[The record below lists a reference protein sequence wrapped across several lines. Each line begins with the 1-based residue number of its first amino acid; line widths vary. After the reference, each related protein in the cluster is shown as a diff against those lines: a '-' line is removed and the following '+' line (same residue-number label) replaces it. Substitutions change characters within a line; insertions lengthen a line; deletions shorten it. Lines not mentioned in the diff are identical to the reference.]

1 MFIVRHHQSYNIRFV
16 PEWNFNEVNNRCF
29 LGNYVRKMR
38 SHLPECL
45 LGRSVHYTIVQY
57 STLYRQGELW
67 VPKTRLESG
76 SHLLHLGPGVWCHLL
91 SQHLVQ
97 LVLKYQKKMRSTDG
111 YKYPLECWTKV
122 NSELFLSINLFLV
135 VCYVLLSLNCNMQ

>member
-1 MFIVRHHQSYNIRFV
+1 MYISKNNKRLFMFIVRHHQSYNIRFV

-67 VPKTRLESG
+67 VPKTRLVSG

-97 LVLKYQKKMRSTDG
+97 LVLKYQKK
-111 YKYPLECWTKV
+111 LEVLMVTNIFLNVEPKWIV
-122 NSELFLSINLFLV
+122 NDSWV
-135 VCYVLLSLNCNMQ
+135 